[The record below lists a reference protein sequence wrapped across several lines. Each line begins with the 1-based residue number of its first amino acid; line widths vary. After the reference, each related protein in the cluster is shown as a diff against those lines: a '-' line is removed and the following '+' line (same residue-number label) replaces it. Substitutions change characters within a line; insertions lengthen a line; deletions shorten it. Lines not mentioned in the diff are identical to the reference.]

1 MNYYARVAE
10 LYTQLANIHW
20 QMARN
25 ELDHKILPMPE
36 PVIEEPPIPVTEAAN
51 EPTVPDEEA
60 LRKVAM
66 AYAKAKGKDVAKAII
81 AKYADNLKSV
91 APEDRHALISEME
104 L

>member
-25 ELDHKILPMPE
+25 ELDHKI
-36 PVIEEPPIPVTEAAN
+36 PVIEQPPVPVCD

-66 AYAKAKGKDVAKAII
+66 AFAKAKGKDVAKAII

-91 APEDRHALISEME
+91 APEDRHALISEMQ